1 MSYIHSPNPPTY
13 PAQLPV
19 SEPAWPK
26 VLGIVSIVLGSLG
39 AAYNACSAVGGLL
52 GGSMMS
58 WLADMANSGARNAQS
73 ARQSAEMKQML
84 DAMQPW
90 MIAAGVVAVVSLAV
104 SVWLLVAGIT
114 LVKRR
119 AAGFGMHKGW
129 AWTRI
134 AMGLVT
140 AGVTVGMQK
149 AQFGAMNSLQAAGG
163 GPPSAAITLMLVGQ
177 GLFAIALA
185 SAYPVVVLA
194 MMTRRRVSLVLD
206 RWGR

>member
-1 MSYIHSPNPPTY
+1 MSYIHTQSPPTY
-13 PAQLPV
+13 PANLPV
-19 SEPAWPK
+19 QEPVWPK

-58 WLADMANSGARNAQS
+58 WLANTVNSGAGNAQS

-84 DAMQPW
+84 DVMQPW
-90 MIAAGVVAVVSLAV
+90 MIASGVAAVASLAV
-104 SVWLLVAGIT
+104 SAWLVVAGIT

-140 AGVTVGMQK
+140 AGITVGMQK
-149 AQFGAMNSLQAAGG
+149 AQFGAMSSLQGAGG
-163 GPPSAAITLMLVGQ
+163 GPPSAAITLMVVGQ
-177 GLFAIALA
+177 GLFALALA

-194 MMTRRRVSLVLD
+194 MMTRRRVSQVLD